1 MKTKKEIIQ
10 AIVEEIPYR
19 LDESVKPYIEEAMEI
34 YAKQQVK
41 DNVVLPD
48 VIKCDNI
55 KKGETLILDNSL
67 EVEVITPESMA
78 LVKDSRDET
87 LTWVDKKRLKRK

>member
-1 MKTKKEIIQ
+1 MKDKIINIITDYYDDGDSERHEMV
-10 AIVEEIPYR
+10 ANDLLNLFP
-19 LDESVKPYIEEAMEI
+19 
-34 YAKQQVK
+34 
-41 DNVVLPD
+41 